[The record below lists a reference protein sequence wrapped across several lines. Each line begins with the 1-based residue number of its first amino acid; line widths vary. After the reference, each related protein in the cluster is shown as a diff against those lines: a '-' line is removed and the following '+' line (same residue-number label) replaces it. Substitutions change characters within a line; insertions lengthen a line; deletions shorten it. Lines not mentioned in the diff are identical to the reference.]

1 MIGACITVAED
12 PQHRPV
18 WDNMPPLDF
27 GIDFTTM
34 KTAYAAATGIASQA
48 GDADGGSAD
57 AKDAAETDL
66 EDKAYGLARALAVH
80 FKKEG
85 DLVNRAKINVTRS
98 SIKRLRDESLLT
110 KTTEIRNL
118 GTVAVTSA
126 NAAARESR
134 S

>member
-1 MIGACITVAED
+1 
-12 PQHRPV
+12 
-18 WDNMPPLDF
+18 
-27 GIDFTTM
+27 
-34 KTAYAAATGIASQA
+34 
-48 GDADGGSAD
+48 
-57 AKDAAETDL
+57 
-66 EDKAYGLARALAVH
+66 LAVH

-85 DLVNRAKINVTRS
+85 NLVNRAKINVTRS

-118 GTVAVTSA
+118 GTVAATSA